1 MSLVVDHSGRI
12 HDDKKKPSIKDVLS
26 NQEDRVGWWVIE
38 GSVVT
43 CFDFRVF
50 LFTLMFPILNSFHLI
65 PINPCQ
71 VLLATARGSG
81 GSPHLSTVTLQKS
94 ILLFYSQCKLFPSG
108 VVAEMDS
115 VQKWARKCGK
125 AIKRLVP
132 PNICL

>member
-1 MSLVVDHSGRI
+1 
-12 HDDKKKPSIKDVLS
+12 
-26 NQEDRVGWWVIE
+26 
-38 GSVVT
+38 
-43 CFDFRVF
+43 
-50 LFTLMFPILNSFHLI
+50 MFPILNSFHLI

-71 VLLATARGSG
+71 VLLATVQGSG

-108 VVAEMDS
+108 VVAEMES

-132 PNICL
+132 PHMFAIKLLVLVYLFGFFCLVDRYLFDIFWLVAR